1 MARFGRVLTAMA
13 TPFTA
18 DGGLDLEGAARL
30 ARWLVE
36 HGSDG
41 VVVAGTTGEA
51 PTLSK
56 NEHLELVGA
65 VRAALP
71 DHVVVAGAGSNDTRH
86 AIEMTETVTAIGVDA
101 VLLVS
106 PYYNKPPQA
115 GLEAHF
121 RAVAAATD
129 LPVIIYDVPGRTGR
143 RISHDVL
150 VRLFTEVSNCVAFKD
165 ATGDPAGAARLM
177 ADLPDLVLYSGD
189 DSLTLP
195 LLAVGAVGV
204 IGVSTHWA
212 GSEFGDMIV
221 AVEKGDLD
229 HAREINARLQ
239 PSFTYSNSDT
249 CVFSQSTKAMMRVL
263 GVDIGEPRLPLGPPP
278 DGTEAAA
285 RKVIEALRG

>member
-13 TPFTA
+13 TPFA
-18 DGGLDLEGAARL
+18 PDGALDLDGAARL
-30 ARWLVE
+30 ARWLVD

-51 PTLSK
+51 PTLTDD
-56 NEHLELVGA
+56 EHLALMRT
-65 VRAALP
+65 VREALP
-71 DHVVVAGAGSNDTRH
+71 DHPVVAGAGSNDTRH
-86 AIEMTETVTAIGVDA
+86 AVEMTAAVTEIGVDA
-101 VLLVS
+101 VLSVS

-129 LPVIIYDVPGRTGR
+129 LPIIVYDVPGRTGR
-143 RISHDVL
+143 RIAHDVL
-150 VRLFTEVSNCVAFKD
+150 VRLFTEVPNCVAFKD

-212 GSEFGDMIV
+212 GAEFGDMIV
-221 AVEKGDLD
+221 AVEKGDLV

-239 PSFTYSNSDT
+239 PSFAYANSDI
-249 CVFSQSTKAMMRVL
+249 CVFSQATKVMLRVL
-263 GVDIGEPRLPLGPPP
+263 GVDVGEPRLPLGPAP
-278 DGTEAAA
+278 DGTDAAA
-285 RKVIEALRG
+285 RTVLEALRG